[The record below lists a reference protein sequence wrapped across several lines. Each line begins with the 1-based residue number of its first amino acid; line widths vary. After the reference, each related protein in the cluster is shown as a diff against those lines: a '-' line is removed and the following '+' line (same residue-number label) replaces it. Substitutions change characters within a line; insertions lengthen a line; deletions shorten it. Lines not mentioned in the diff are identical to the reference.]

1 VRRVLR
7 EHRKDFAALV
17 GLFLIAVLAA
27 GYILGNQRMRF
38 PLIEPEPFEVKAAFS
53 TAQAVTPGQGQT
65 VRVAGIKVGDISKTE
80 LVGGQAVITLQLDD
94 EYKDLVHTNASAF
107 LRPKTGLK
115 DMFIELDPGTPRA
128 PLAKRG
134 WTLPISSTL
143 PDVNPDE
150 FLASLD
156 ADTRDYL
163 QLLLKGAGDG
173 LHKRG
178 GDLRDVLRRFEPTYR
193 DLAAVSGTVK
203 ARRVELRRLIH
214 SLNRLNGEL
223 ATKDD
228 DLAQL
233 VDSASRVFRSL
244 ASERTNV
251 TATVHELPSALQ
263 TATQALRK
271 VEAMGREL
279 GPATG
284 RMIPVVRQ
292 LDKTNAQVR
301 PFALEAEPQVR
312 ADIRPF
318 VRELRPFVR
327 DLGPAVRDLAVAE
340 PGLSRTF
347 TVVNHLFNLL
357 GYNPNGRED
366 PGKAGRQEGYLF
378 HLGWISHQ
386 SNSLFGNADAH
397 GPGRPLS
404 TGGTCTVIR
413 GTATSEPELEELL
426 GLTGVLTDPRVCG
439 EGAK

>member
-1 VRRVLR
+1 MRRVLR

-17 GLFLIAVLAA
+17 GLFVIAAIAA
-27 GYILGNQRMRF
+27 GYILGNQRVRF
-38 PLIEPEPFEVKAAFS
+38 PLLEPKPFELKASFS

-65 VRVAGIKVGDISKTE
+65 VRVAGIRVGDISKTQ
-80 LVGGQAVITLQLDD
+80 LVDGHAVITLQLDD
-94 EYKDLVHTNASAF
+94 SYKDLVHTDASAF

-115 DMFIELDPGTPRA
+115 DMFVELDPGTARA

-156 ADTRDYL
+156 SDTRDYL

-173 LHKRG
+173 LHRRG

-193 DLAAVSGTVK
+193 DLAKVSGTVK
-203 ARRVELRRLIH
+203 ARRVELRHLIN

-233 VDSASRVFRSL
+233 VDSSSRVFRAL

-263 TATQALRK
+263 TATRSLRK
-271 VEAMGREL
+271 VEAMAREL

-284 RMIPVVRQ
+284 RMVPVVRQ
-292 LDKTNAQVR
+292 LDETNKRVL
-301 PFALEAEPQVR
+301 PFALEAMPQLR
-312 ADIRPF
+312 DDIRPF
-318 VRELRPFVR
+318 VRETRPFVR
-327 DLGPAVRDLAVAE
+327 ELAPAARDLVSAE
-340 PGLSRTF
+340 PGLTRTF

-357 GYNPNGRED
+357 AFNPNGREGPD
-366 PGKAGRQEGYLF
+366 KAGRQEGYLF
-378 HLGWISHQ
+378 HLGWVSHQ
-386 SNSLFGNADAH
+386 SNNLFGNADAH

-413 GTATSEPELEELL
+413 GTATSEPQLEELL
-426 GLTGVLTDPRVCG
+426 GLTGALTDPRVCG
-439 EGAK
+439 EPSK